1 MPATEP
7 QPAPATPLLTMRG
20 VHKRF
25 GAVVALGG
33 VDLVVHPGEVL
44 ALVGENGAGKSTLMK
59 ILSGALAPDG
69 GTMTLQGADFAP
81 RDPLAAR
88 AGGVAMIYQELNL
101 APDLTVEQNV
111 MLGREARRFGFV
123 QRASMRPAV
132 QEALAFLN
140 RPDILPT
147 TRVAAL
153 GPAARQI
160 VEIAR
165 ALVGEAKVVVMD
177 EPTSSLARDDADTLL
192 ALVRRLRDRGVSV
205 IYISHFLE
213 EVQRVAERYTVLRDG
228 STVATGDMAGT
239 TIPALVEAMVGRP
252 VDQLFPRVPH
262 TPGDAVLTLQ
272 GVAGAPL
279 PRAADL
285 VLRRGEI
292 LGIGGLVGS
301 GRTELLRAVFGLAPV
316 RAGTVRVGAMTD
328 GGAPPWVRL
337 RQGVGL
343 LSEDRKEEGLALGLS
358 VADNIV
364 LSHPGPVSRGGWL
377 RTADKRQTAA
387 RWIDQLGIRCR
398 APDQRVGE
406 LSGGNQ
412 QKVALARLLH
422 HDVDVLLLDEPT
434 RGVDVASK
442 VEIYRLVGELAAAGK
457 SVLFV
462 SSHIPELLGVCD
474 RVAVMHRG
482 TLGEARPVAE
492 WSENRILEEAA
503 RGAA

>member
-1 MPATEP
+1 
-7 QPAPATPLLTMRG
+7 MRG
-20 VHKRF
+20 VRKRF

-33 VDLVVHPGEVL
+33 VDLEVHPGEVH

-59 ILSGALAPDG
+59 VLSGALAADA
-69 GTMTLQGADFAP
+69 GTMTLGGTPYAP
-81 RDPLAAR
+81 RNPLDAR
-88 AGGVAMIYQELNL
+88 RRGVAMIYQELNL

-111 MLGREARRFGFV
+111 MLGREVGRLGLVR
-123 QRASMRPAV
+123 RASMRPAV
-132 QEALAFLN
+132 MEALAFLN
-140 RPDILPT
+140 RADIHPT
-147 TRVAAL
+147 TRVARL

-165 ALVGEAKVVVMD
+165 ALVGDAKVVVMD

-213 EVQRVAERYTVLRDG
+213 EVQRVADRYTVLRDG
-228 STVATGDMAGT
+228 STVATGDMAEVT
-239 TIPALVEAMVGRP
+239 LPVLIEAMVGRP
-252 VDQLFPRVPH
+252 VDQLFPRVAH
-262 TPGDAVLTLQ
+262 TPGETVLALEGLAGTTLPSA
-272 GVAGAPL
+272 AGLA
-279 PRAADL
+279 
-285 VLRRGEI
+285 LRRGEI

-316 RAGTVRVGAMTD
+316 RAGTVRVGAVTD
-328 GGAPPWVRL
+328 DGAPPWVRL
-337 RQGVGL
+337 AQGVGL

-358 VADNIV
+358 LADNII
-364 LSHPGPVSRGGWL
+364 LSEPRPVSRGGFIQ
-377 RTADKRQTAA
+377 RGARDAAA
-387 RWIDQLGIRCR
+387 RRWIADLGIRCR
-398 APDQRVGE
+398 APDQRVAE

-412 QKVALARLLH
+412 QKVAIARLLH

-434 RGVDVASK
+434 RGVDVGSK
-442 VEIYRLVGELAAAGK
+442 VEIYRLMGELAAAGK
-457 SVLFV
+457 AVLFV

-482 TLGEARPVAE
+482 QLGEARPVAE
-492 WSENRILEEAA
+492 WTETGILEEAA